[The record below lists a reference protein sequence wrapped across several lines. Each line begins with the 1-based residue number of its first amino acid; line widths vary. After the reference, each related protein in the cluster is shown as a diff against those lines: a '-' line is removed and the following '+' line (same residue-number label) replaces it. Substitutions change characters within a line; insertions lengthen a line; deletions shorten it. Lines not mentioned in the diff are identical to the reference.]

1 MKLEWNK
8 KYTTIAI
15 YSFIV
20 LALTVVFALSLI
32 HMDSVWEFVK
42 NILSKLSPIITG
54 IIFAYLLNPILT
66 FFETKVFKKVY
77 KNKPYSKLRR
87 ALSITSVMITVA
99 AVIYLIIII
108 LYPQVAESYK
118 SLIYSYDSVD
128 DIITS
133 IINYLKANEFFAN
146 NYEQVLSI
154 LGIDMTTGDS
164 AIIEKLYTIIKEY
177 TPAIITTVKDVAM
190 GIYDVIVAFILS
202 IYLLAFRERVL
213 GICKKLMTSVFNSRN
228 LEKITHIF
236 SITNENFG
244 VYIRGRLFDALIV
257 FIICYATYGVMGLK
271 FYPLLAFITGLTN
284 IIPVFGPFVGAI
296 PVAFIVA
303 FTQPDKLFWALL
315 AILIIQLLD
324 GNFISPMILGDSF
337 GLSSIWII
345 SSTILFGELFGF
357 FGMLLGVPV
366 FATLYA
372 IVREKTNDILAS
384 KQLSI
389 RLADYYPEMGK
400 NRVSNKKS
408 KFRSNLMSL
417 LDKIKSFFKK
427 SKNKKSDE

>member
-8 KYTTIAI
+8 KYTTIAV

-20 LALTVVFALSLI
+20 LALTVVFALSLT
-32 HMDSVWEFVK
+32 HMDSVWGFVK
-42 NILSKLSPIITG
+42 KILTKLSPIITG
-54 IIFAYLLNPILT
+54 IIFAYLLNPVLT
-66 FFETKVFKKVY
+66 FFETKVFKNVY
-77 KNKPYSKLRR
+77 KSRQYSKLRR
-87 ALSITSVMITVA
+87 ALSLTSVMITVA

-108 LYPQVAESYK
+108 MYPQIAESYK

-133 IINYLKANEFFAN
+133 IIDYFKTNEFFAN
-146 NYEQVLSI
+146 NYEQVLSV

-164 AIIEKLYTIIKEY
+164 AIIEKLYTLVKEY
-177 TPAIITTVKDVAM
+177 APSIITTVKDVAM
-190 GIYDVIVAFILS
+190 GIYDIVVAFILS
-202 IYLLAFRERVL
+202 IYLLAFRERVI
-213 GICKKLMTSVFNSRN
+213 GICKKLIASAFSSSN

-303 FTQPDKLFWALL
+303 FTQPDKLFWTLL

-372 IVREKTNDILAS
+372 LIREKTNAILEG
-384 KQLSI
+384 KQLST
-389 RLADYYPEMGK
+389 RLADYYPEADK
-400 NRVSNKKS
+400 KRVSNKKS
-408 KFRSNLMSL
+408 KLRANLIKIFN
-417 LDKIKSFFKK
+417 KIKDFFKK
-427 SKNKKSDE
+427 IKNKKSAE